1 MKKAQTARH
10 MRHPDTIVGV
20 VLLVFCAIVYWLTT
34 GFVEV
39 PAMLSQNV
47 PPTFFPRLVLSVV
60 ALLSVT
66 LIFSGLGKTP
76 KNTSRIEPA
85 VAVTA
90 LIIVVAGVL
99 VGLLGTMLTLS
110 MIAVAIPVAWGERRV
125 RPIGIL
131 AIGLPAGIYVIFSL
145 ALGIRFPT
153 GLLLEWFV

>member
-1 MKKAQTARH
+1 
-10 MRHPDTIVGV
+10 
-20 VLLVFCAIVYWLTT
+20 
-34 GFVEV
+34 
-39 PAMLSQNV
+39 MLSQNV

-66 LIFSGLGKTP
+66 LIFSGLRKTP
-76 KNTSRIEPA
+76 KTSSRIEPA

-110 MIAVAIPVAWGERRV
+110 MIAVAIPVAWGERRS
-125 RPIGIL
+125 RPIGVL

-153 GLLLEWFV
+153 GRLLEWFV

>member
-1 MKKAQTARH
+1 
-10 MRHPDTIVGV
+10 MRHQDTIVGV

-34 GFVEV
+34 DFVEV

-76 KNTSRIEPA
+76 KTTSRIEPA

-99 VGLLGTMLTLS
+99 VGLIGTMLTLS
-110 MIAVAIPVAWGERRV
+110 MIAVAIPVAWGERRL
-125 RPIGIL
+125 RPIGML
-131 AIGLPAGIYVIFSL
+131 AISLPAGIYVIFSL

-153 GLLLEWFV
+153 GQLLEWFV

>member
-1 MKKAQTARH
+1 VRH
-10 MRHPDTIVGV
+10 QDTIVGV

-47 PPTFFPRLVLSVV
+47 PPTFFPRLVLGLV

-66 LIFSGLGKTP
+66 LIFSGLGKTQ
-76 KNTSRIEPA
+76 KNKDRIEPA
-85 VAVTA
+85 VPVTA

-99 VGLLGTMLTLS
+99 VGLIGTMLTLS
-110 MIAVAIPVAWGERRV
+110 MIAIAIPFAWGERRL
-125 RPIGIL
+125 RPIGML

-153 GLLLEWFV
+153 GQLLEWFV